1 VSHRSAKSWP
11 ALLLTVA
18 VAASPAIAQQIVPQP
33 AQPNTNFGSEI
44 TVTATGVET
53 EVDEVPVATTVITR
67 AQMDDLQSPS
77 VTDVLR
83 RVPGLSVAQTGTEG
97 LLTSVFTRGT
107 NSNHTLVLFEGV
119 RLNSPYFGGYDWAL
133 PTTTALERVEVAR
146 GPYSALWGSDAVGG
160 VINLIPQRRSS
171 GFGGRLLA
179 EGGQENWQRY
189 EATAGFA
196 GGGFDVQ
203 ASGYRRS
210 SDSHL
215 ENGDFT
221 GQQGLATAGFSWGRS
236 SRIGFVYQD
245 LQNEIGIP
253 YITPSSPTPNRRQET
268 TQRLMAIPLRWSIAK
283 KWDLEVVASRVER
296 EIDFVDPD
304 DPWGLVSSTTE
315 ADTDQARL
323 ASHHTIGRH
332 TISWGGEWREDRVT
346 DVNSL
351 GPSLDDVVEQTV
363 SAFAQDN
370 WQVNRRFRL
379 LFGVRWD
386 DTDSWGSETTGRLD
400 FGWRLADTFELR
412 GGVGQ
417 AFRAPAVGE
426 LYAPF
431 GGNPELVP
439 ESSESGELGVVYT
452 PLSGSS
458 RWQINIFATD
468 IDNLIEFD
476 HATMENQNTG
486 NARIKGAEFVW
497 EQGTLDVVRW
507 YLAATYLNT
516 EGEDGLRLLRRPKFS
531 AAWSLNGKIGEKWSG
546 DTTILWVHSRDDVD
560 PETFERV
567 ENESYYTVNMSV
579 AWQPW
584 TTLAITARALN
595 IFGEEYQEVLGFP
608 APGRRFMAG
617 LRWDF

>member
-1 VSHRSAKSWP
+1 
-11 ALLLTVA
+11 
-18 VAASPAIAQQIVPQP
+18 
-33 AQPNTNFGSEI
+33 
-44 TVTATGVET
+44 
-53 EVDEVPVATTVITR
+53 
-67 AQMDDLQSPS
+67 
-77 VTDVLR
+77 
-83 RVPGLSVAQTGTEG
+83 
-97 LLTSVFTRGT
+97 
-107 NSNHTLVLFEGV
+107 
-119 RLNSPYFGGYDWAL
+119 
-133 PTTTALERVEVAR
+133 
-146 GPYSALWGSDAVGG
+146 
-160 VINLIPQRRSS
+160 
-171 GFGGRLLA
+171 
-179 EGGQENWQRY
+179 
-189 EATAGFA
+189 
-196 GGGFDVQ
+196 
-203 ASGYRRS
+203 
-210 SDSHL
+210 
-215 ENGDFT
+215 
-221 GQQGLATAGFSWGRS
+221 
-236 SRIGFVYQD
+236 
-245 LQNEIGIP
+245 
-253 YITPSSPTPNRRQET
+253 
-268 TQRLMAIPLRWSIAK
+268 
-283 KWDLEVVASRVER
+283 
-296 EIDFVDPD
+296 
-304 DPWGLVSSTTE
+304 
-315 ADTDQARL
+315 
-323 ASHHTIGRH
+323 
-332 TISWGGEWREDRVT
+332 
-346 DVNSL
+346 
-351 GPSLDDVVEQTV
+351 VEQTV